1 VSLGTAPAP
10 LLERPRT
17 KRAGGNSEAYSWLFM
32 RASGVL
38 LIVLVFGHLFVNLIP
53 GTGVDRVSFSFV
65 VGKWENP
72 VWQVWDLLML
82 FLAELHCAN
91 GLRTV
96 INDYAQKPRLRFAL
110 QALLITATVVV
121 LACGALTIFTFDPC
135 IDAAST
141 LAQCRAHR

>member
-1 VSLGTAPAP
+1 MSAATAPAP

-17 KRAGGNSEAYSWLFM
+17 KRAGGNSELYSWLFM

-38 LIVLVFGHLFVNLIP
+38 LLVLVFGHLFVNLIP
-53 GTGVDRVSFSFV
+53 GTGVDRVSFNFV

-82 FLAELHCAN
+82 FLAELHGAN

-96 INDYAQKPRLRFAL
+96 INDYVRKPRLRFG
-110 QALLITATVVV
+110 LLLLLLTATAVV

-135 IDAAST
+135 IDPAST
-141 LAQCRAHR
+141 LAQCRAH